1 MMMMMTT
8 TMMMMMTKMS
18 AEFWAMSG
26 GAGRDG
32 TCMGPDRM
40 ARAGAEVSMA
50 PLSKGARRQKS
61 GEAENRSRTSP
72 EAQKGWPV
80 QRQRSRKALQDE
92 IG

>member
-1 MMMMMTT
+1 MMMTT
-8 TMMMMMTKMS
+8 MMMMTKMS

-32 TCMGPDRM
+32 TGPAWDRM

-50 PLSKGARRQKS
+50 PLSKGARRRKS

-72 EAQKGWPV
+72 EAQRGWPA
-80 QRQRSRKALQDE
+80 QKQGSRKALQDE